1 MGKEYLQLEPIGLC
15 FVFFFASVMAIQFTA
30 MLFHRF
36 GTLSQILANTELNL
50 CAKKIDD
57 SSDDA
62 FLAKNGVEIARGLQQ
77 LKGVDDHD
85 QDDGRNER
93 VGRRR
98 TIHNLE
104 RQKSTRQVTGDM
116 ESAFRKRLN
125 SIGPNGTFEGTVKI
139 VYRFKQHTTR
149 WM

>member
-1 MGKEYLQLEPIGLC
+1 
-15 FVFFFASVMAIQFTA
+15 MAIQFTA

-36 GTLSQILANTELNL
+36 GTLSQILANAELNL

-57 SSDDA
+57 NSDDA

-85 QDDGRNER
+85 QDDGHNDR

-116 ESAFRKRLN
+116 ESAFRKRLD
-125 SIGPNGTFEGTVKI
+125 SLGPNGAFEGNT
-139 VYRFKQHTTR
+139 
-149 WM
+149 